1 MKKITICLLT
11 LLLAGFTYNVQAQ
24 SKTQV
29 EEDLNNL
36 RAWMREK
43 SSMADSAIRA
53 EWPTVKKEYKTKT
66 SALDQNT
73 KNLSDSSRAEY
84 NSMKERYQEW
94 EAHNEN
100 RKATSP
106 DNREL
111 ERWERQMTGTT
122 QVRRIKPANLRDS
135 FVRAL
140 ELTRQERRN
149 WSLREWDY
157 AELVMGEMNTRKA
170 SVLDR
175 LNNSDKIKIAAL
187 QVEFATLR
195 KSREAKDAYENVR
208 EEH

>member
-1 MKKITICLLT
+1 MKKLTICLLT

-36 RAWMREK
+36 RAWMHEK

-53 EWPTVKKEYKTKT
+53 EWPTVKKEYKVKT
-66 SALDQNT
+66 SALDQNAR
-73 KNLSDSSRAEY
+73 NLSDSSRAEY
-84 NSMKERYQEW
+84 KSIKERYQQW
-94 EAHNEN
+94 EAQNEN

-106 DNREL
+106 DNQEL
-111 ERWERQMTGTT
+111 EHWERQMTGTT
-122 QVRRIKPANLRDS
+122 QVRRIKPANLRDN
-135 FVRAL
+135 FVQAL
-140 ELTRQERRN
+140 EFTRQERSN
-149 WSLREWDY
+149 WSLRDWDY
-157 AELVMGEMNTRKA
+157 AELVVGELNTRKTD
-170 SVLDR
+170 VLDK

-208 EEH
+208 EQH